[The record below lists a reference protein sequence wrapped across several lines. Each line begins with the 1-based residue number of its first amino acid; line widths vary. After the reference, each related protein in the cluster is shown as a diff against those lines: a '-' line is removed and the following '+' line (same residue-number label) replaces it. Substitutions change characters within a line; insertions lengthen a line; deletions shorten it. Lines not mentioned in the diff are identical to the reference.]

1 LMLPACE
8 RPVRTP
14 AAAATVEFTACKSAG
29 VWQRVIAALV
39 CGGCGSRS
47 R

>member
-1 LMLPACE
+1 MLPACE
-8 RPVRTP
+8 RPLRTP
-14 AAAATVEFTACKSAG
+14 AAAAPVEFTACKSAG
-29 VWQRVIAALV
+29 VGQRVIVALV